1 MLPKIICIFSS
12 CTSATPEHRP
22 ESTLASRRRVNIP
35 TGDLLDVIAGWPAEK
50 QDNARKI
57 IEEVEDEV

>member
-1 MLPKIICIFSS
+1 
-12 CTSATPEHRP
+12 
-22 ESTLASRRRVNIP
+22 VNIP

-50 QDNARKI
+50 QENARKI